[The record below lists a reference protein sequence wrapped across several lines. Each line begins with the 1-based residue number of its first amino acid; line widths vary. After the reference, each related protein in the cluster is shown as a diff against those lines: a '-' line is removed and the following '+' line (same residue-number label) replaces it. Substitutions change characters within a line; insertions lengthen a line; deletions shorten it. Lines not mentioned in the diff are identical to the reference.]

1 MTVGKNTRGSK
12 EFSREQRLIKENRQ
26 LKRELAHL
34 RKQIA
39 RIDVDRFET
48 IKELCQESAESN
60 KSCQE
65 ETSSNIEALR
75 KEWACLK
82 CESGWLEIIL
92 YSKLGQT
99 FYYRK
104 CSKCENRTKGKRY
117 NSESVKGIVINE

>member
-1 MTVGKNTRGSK
+1 VGKNTRGNK

-39 RIDVDRFET
+39 RIDVDRFEA
-48 IKELCQESAESN
+48 IKELCQEDEEN
-60 KSCQE
+60 FKNTQE
-65 ETSSNIEALR
+65 DPNSNIEALKR
-75 KEWACLK
+75 EWSCLK
-82 CESGWLEIIL
+82 CKSGWLEIIL

-104 CSKCENRTKGKRY
+104 CNKCDHRTKGKRY
-117 NSESVKGIVINE
+117 NSESVKGIVING